1 MRIDVLTLFPG
12 MFRGPFDESIIKR
25 AVEAG
30 LVEIHIHDIREWAKG
45 RHKVADDYPYGGGP
59 GMVLKP
65 EPVFEATEAV
75 LEMSPERG
83 PIVLMTPIGRLFD
96 HAVAME
102 LAGEKRLVFLC
113 GHYEGFDARV
123 HEHLATHEIS
133 VGDYV
138 LSGGEIAAMAVV
150 DAVVRQLPGALGCA
164 ESAAEESFAE
174 GLLEAPHYTRP
185 PEYRNWDVPEVLL
198 SGHHA
203 EVDKWR
209 RRENLLLTAQRRPD
223 LLAGARLTER
233 EWEWLA
239 EVMPESAAPPATARQ
254 PKKRPR
260 KR

>member
-96 HAVAME
+96 HEAAME

-185 PEYRNWDVPEVLL
+185 PEYRDWDVPEVLL

-209 RRENLLLTAQRRPD
+209 RHQNLLLTAQRRPD
-223 LLAGARLTER
+223 LLAEARLTER

-239 EVMPESAAPPATARQ
+239 EVMPESAAPLAGGRT
-254 PKKRPR
+254 KKRPR